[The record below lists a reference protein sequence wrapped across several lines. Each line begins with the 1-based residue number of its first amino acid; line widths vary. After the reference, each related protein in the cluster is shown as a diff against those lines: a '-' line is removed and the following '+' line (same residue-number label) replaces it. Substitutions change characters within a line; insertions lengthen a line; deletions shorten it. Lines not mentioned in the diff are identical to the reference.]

1 MIKNEPKKYVGDYNV
16 DAVRDA
22 YENRG
27 RWYYFLVKEGLEQ
40 GLPLEFARDAMH
52 EAGLVLGKSRF
63 NGIDNLKD
71 FADEFMTYGV
81 EKVNEGEVVKLS
93 EEEELVK
100 LCYTGEKAYA
110 SVISQVSKQFDVVID
125 IINGKID
132 YIHGKPLGVLIVI
145 VRGRNEE
152 REKALRYMKENVYRV
167 EELEGGR

>member
-52 EAGLVLGKSRF
+52 EAGLFLGKSRF

-110 SVISQVSKQFDVVID
+110 SVIRMKNFWRISVTSVWRWIAAS
-125 IINGKID
+125 
-132 YIHGKPLGVLIVI
+132 
-145 VRGRNEE
+145 RR
-152 REKALRYMKENVYRV
+152 ALVCPWT
-167 EELEGGR
+167 

>member
-52 EAGLVLGKSRF
+52 EAGLFLGKSRF

-93 EEEELVK
+93 EEEFEVDLGYCPLVNAWQK
-100 LCYTGEKAYA
+100 LEQDDICMEMDRGIAESLGMSMDLKATIA
-110 SVISQVSKQFDVVID
+110 SGC
-125 IINGKID
+125 GKCTMCF
-132 YIHGKPLGVLIVI
+132 K
-145 VRGRNEE
+145 
-152 REKALRYMKENVYRV
+152 K
-167 EELEGGR
+167 

>member
-22 YENRG
+22 NENRG

-52 EAGLVLGKSRF
+52 EAGLFLGKSRF

-93 EEEELVK
+93 EEEFEVDLGYCPLVNAWQK
-100 LCYTGEKAYA
+100 LEQDEKFLADICDICMEMDRGIAESLGMSMDLKATIA
-110 SVISQVSKQFDVVID
+110 SGC
-125 IINGKID
+125 GKCTMCF
-132 YIHGKPLGVLIVI
+132 K
-145 VRGRNEE
+145 
-152 REKALRYMKENVYRV
+152 K
-167 EELEGGR
+167 

>member
-52 EAGLVLGKSRF
+52 EAGLFLGKSRF

-71 FADEFMTYGV
+71 FADEFMTYGLKRSTK
-81 EKVNEGEVVKLS
+81 EKL
-93 EEEELVK
+93 
-100 LCYTGEKAYA
+100 
-110 SVISQVSKQFDVVID
+110 
-125 IINGKID
+125 
-132 YIHGKPLGVLIVI
+132 
-145 VRGRNEE
+145 
-152 REKALRYMKENVYRV
+152 
-167 EELEGGR
+167 

>member
-52 EAGLVLGKSRF
+52 EAGLFLGKSRF

-93 EEEELVK
+93 EEEFE
-100 LCYTGEKAYA
+100 GG
-110 SVISQVSKQFDVVID
+110 F
-125 IINGKID
+125 
-132 YIHGKPLGVLIVI
+132 GVLSAGQ
-145 VRGRNEE
+145 RLA
-152 REKALRYMKENVYRV
+152 KA
-167 EELEGGR
+167 

>member
-52 EAGLVLGKSRF
+52 EAGLFLGKSRF

-71 FADEFMTYGV
+71 F
-81 EKVNEGEVVKLS
+81 
-93 EEEELVK
+93 
-100 LCYTGEKAYA
+100 C
-110 SVISQVSKQFDVVID
+110 
-125 IINGKID
+125 
-132 YIHGKPLGVLIVI
+132 
-145 VRGRNEE
+145 GR
-152 REKALRYMKENVYRV
+152 VYD
-167 EELEGGR
+167 LWG